1 MRYAILLGW
10 EAALWFGTLAD
21 AYATIKTAL
30 TRVAGDVRG

>member
-21 AYATIKTAL
+21 AYATIKRNFTPIL
-30 TRVAGDVRG
+30 PE